1 MINPSAWMVGNN
13 LCRRLEQA
21 QMHHEFSG
29 DPIVPLYPAKTLT
42 DEEIK
47 SESKYFCHTWHSEN
61 PERLVLFARAI
72 LRKAQEK

>member
-21 QMHHEFSG
+21 EMHHEFSG

-42 DEEIK
+42 DEDIEPLILK
-47 SESKYFCHTWHSEN
+47 MPYEPSEN
-61 PERLVLFARAI
+61 ELYEFAYDV